1 MPKDIYKSAYSLVK
15 EAELHLQLAQKCLSS
30 LDATVNDVVSQATSA
45 IDNISG
51 QNATSLSATTSLANE
66 LKQSIEALK
75 LEQVNG

>member
-1 MPKDIYKSAYSLVK
+1 M
-15 EAELHLQLAQKCLSS
+15 SS